1 MDKIGHVDRV
11 QHRLVEQ
18 LVGTEHVLN
27 PAKEQLDELHKML
40 KNAIENAQCVQRALQ
55 YSKERWEEKTEK
67 RDDEIKA
74 LKHNVRDKDLN
85 INSLKNYITQ
95 LKYNSV
101 EFLKTLQ
108 WQLEERKKDLLKQK
122 EATLEQAEEMIKAL
136 PTNSGLE
143 NGELD
148 ASVDFL
154 GKLDAAINGLCRRY
168 TQSTQSLMMK
178 KETAMRE
185 AEAVLTDS
193 SLTNASSR
201 QLTVSLDIKSYLRR
215 VLSSRYLFVF
225 EVREEWC

>member
-1 MDKIGHVDRV
+1 M
-11 QHRLVEQ
+11 
-18 LVGTEHVLN
+18 
-27 PAKEQLDELHKML
+27 
-40 KNAIENAQCVQRALQ
+40 
-55 YSKERWEEKTEK
+55 
-67 RDDEIKA
+67 
-74 LKHNVRDKDLN
+74 
-85 INSLKNYITQ
+85 KNYITQ
-95 LKYNSV
+95 LEYNSV
-101 EFLKTLQ
+101 ELLKTLQ

>member
-1 MDKIGHVDRV
+1 MC
-11 QHRLVEQ
+11 
-18 LVGTEHVLN
+18 TES
-27 PAKEQLDELHKML
+27 PAIQ
-40 KNAIENAQCVQRALQ
+40 QG
-55 YSKERWEEKTEK
+55 RWEEKTEK

-85 INSLKNYITQ
+85 IKSLKNYITQ
-95 LKYNSV
+95 LEYNSV

>member
-27 PAKEQLDELHKML
+27 PAKEQLDELHKKL
-40 KNAIENAQCVQRALQ
+40 KNATENAQRVQRALQ

-85 INSLKNYITQ
+85 IKSLKNCITQ
-95 LKYNSV
+95 LEYNSV

-136 PTNSGLE
+136 LANSGLE

-148 ASVDFL
+148 GSVDFL
-154 GKLDAAINGLCRRY
+154 RKLDAAIKSLCRRY
-168 TQSTQSLMMK
+168 AQSTQSLMMK
-178 KETAMRE
+178 KGTALRET
-185 AEAVLTDS
+185 EAVLTDS
-193 SLTNASSR
+193 SPTDAF
-201 QLTVSLDIKSYLRR
+201 DK
-215 VLSSRYLFVF
+215 VLF
-225 EVREEWC
+225 

>member
-11 QHRLVEQ
+11 QQRLVEQ

-95 LKYNSV
+95 LEYNSV

-136 PTNSGLE
+136 LANSGLE

-148 ASVDFL
+148 GSVDFL
-154 GKLDAAINGLCRRY
+154 GKLDAAIKSLCRRY
-168 TQSTQSLMMK
+168 AQRTQSLMMK
-178 KETAMRE
+178 KETALSE
-185 AEAVLTDS
+185 TEAVQTDS
-193 SLTNASSR
+193 SPTDASSR
-201 QLTVSLDIKSYLRR
+201 PLTVSLDIKSYLRKNR
-215 VLSSRYLFVF
+215 IQSQSLFICF
-225 EVREEWC
+225 